1 MGQRLSSHWYIFS
14 GDDWPNGISRR
25 HIFCGQDHYD
35 RSGRSVMFCSPTFSM
50 ARTAT
55 VAELGRDEDGSRRS
69 GDFGRLEINAGE
81 NPPH

>member
-1 MGQRLSSHWYIFS
+1 
-14 GDDWPNGISRR
+14 
-25 HIFCGQDHYD
+25 
-35 RSGRSVMFCSPTFSM
+35 MFCSPTFSM